1 MLRSSTSRYESGGGR
16 STKKSDDAA
25 TSVAKAATM
34 LSRLIRHEEITT
46 ARKVITTPRQH
57 PAWSWMYAVDPA
69 NVPALA
75 ILPLVVGHAVVEI
88 GAFYAGAMLVRAE
101 RRRVLLWAIAALG
114 VVALIAVLVWRG
126 RLGLDTSYAG
136 YHAGRGRELMEVE
149 LGWALMVS
157 MMASAGSII
166 YVMIE
171 LARDGRR
178 VRAR

>member
-1 MLRSSTSRYESGGGR
+1 MPIAVVVYVAVGLGFALVGR
-16 STKKSDDAA
+16 DRVRADGPFAPPVFYLVLMHAA
-25 TSVAKAATM
+25 GVVAPIALYFYA
-34 LSRLIRHEEITT
+34 
-46 ARKVITTPRQH
+46 VH

-101 RRRVLLWAIAALG
+101 RRRVLLGAIAALG